1 MKHLKRYQTGGPI
14 QEPTGGEC
22 PQSTTNP
29 QMNATNESVAIQD
42 ADIAYNPSGGET
54 GNPCAGCAVF
64 DVSTR
69 IQGCMQEGGET
80 KGYCWINQ
88 FECESAGTCN
98 KFEAGGPIVDDE
110 ISYDMQGRYNNE
122 PPPPQQQEQQMAPP
136 GMAPPGIEAP
146 QMGPQMGAPAY
157 AFGGE
162 VLKHGGEPCHG
173 WGKVRGRKYLPRAEY
188 GRFTTPNVDYGRNN
202 LAPDYSTAP
211 WLNTNPYLAGFG
223 QMAKSLYRG
232 GKNLKNIWGKQ
243 KPITANY
250 PMSQLTQEAKADYD
264 SKLDVLNNYVNYG
277 TVASS
282 GKCFA
287 SNGSP
292 TTCPPGVAAGTT
304 LNSAG
309 TATDMTP
316 EIQTNLQGFARR
328 YGGPLPEAGF
338 GDEIVPDPYTQI
350 IVKNKRGSHADILKQ
365 FPGATRNTGTN
376 IQRGVSGN
384 IKTNSGGSRY
394 RGSRVPTTTTYNI
407 PNTITGGRPSFGA
420 DNWTPTYYPA
430 DIGKYKTGKYGGSL
444 LKAKAGVEPSFY
456 EHATNPKTW
465 ENLAIPF
472 KNYKN
477 AVSSIIPQSVKDLYN
492 YSTDPVNLKRAAI
505 PFRDYGRFITG
516 QDEVG
521 EDVNEDTLEYYQ
533 YPKNQWG
540 EGGSLPKAQ
549 TGFSDWWRER
559 MDNLKDPNLTISGYQ
574 KPDRIRQS
582 EISQDEYDT
591 MFNETYTG
599 DDTIEDIGEYKT
611 MYDANIEP
619 RELSPAYDTEYIPG
633 SEDWNQEPGQNRE
646 LTPDDPEW
654 DGLFGNSRKK
664 QNNKGKVWDTVGTV
678 AETAVGLA
686 KGANIIGD
694 ELEASRQRTHNFNQR
709 MGDYA
714 FEEMPGSQPYQP
726 LGPDTNTGIYG
737 PNRKVISHWGKYGTE
752 LPKAQTIGEFEAV
765 LPSPRSLYTNP
776 EAVANDS
783 STINLPTN
791 FSKFHP
797 VPLPTM
803 GEHGT
808 RPVGIAGEKSLLG
821 VNTFYDE
828 PVSSIKPMNSLV
840 DKLGL
845 TKPGFFGYGNPF
857 WFGEHGMMGGKP
869 LPRDWEGYNVPKLNV
884 ETQEWEDQ
892 PHYTTFLQELQR
904 TGTEPTGTLT
914 SAGGPGLGLR
924 EYFPYSDPIGLGLET
939 DVDPT
944 GPGMGILLNNYRLR
958 QFGNYLADRIGDN
971 SVGNWFQDW
980 NLPPGFTY
988 AGVEM
993 AGNLPMP
1000 FIGATVSTHDIPKLQ
1015 KWAEHPDNQT
1025 ILDIA
1030 DYSKHGVGP
1039 GLYAWNKGPTIGGR
1053 FQLTNPFNPMAKPLW
1068 QSPDF
1073 FGGRRIHNP
1082 ISGTGEG
1089 IGGRMGIRGGN
1100 IIPSVDLG
1108 PKSKYINPVNLFT
1121 KTKGPLELGFRG
1133 GFANIKEEVIAEAQE
1148 LRKTGKL
1155 VDEGKDVIKY
1165 SKANKLLSQGDA
1177 MKKVYNVK
1185 TGAVPTGKLLTKI
1198 GVPSAMD
1205 KMGEALYGTKGPG
1218 AYQKS
1223 GNTVPNMI
1231 RKSKIPYGKIINNP
1245 WVWKNLARGM
1255 MIPDALNFASGLTH
1269 RPGQPV
1275 REFWSPGTNFG
1286 LDDPEMQKSSEY
1298 GMFPTIQN
1306 WWDHRDPVHS
1316 LSSTDQTEEDRF
1328 KVQENKIY
1336 KEEFKKKHGSR
1347 PTPPTPVE
1355 DKPVFKAAGKQVWY
1369 DKDGKIHKVPE
1380 GAKIEYP
1387 SGLHNYQEPEMNWLQ
1402 SMLPSHLQPQTI
1414 HERAPYAWD
1423 ASYKDPKTGKYVDLW
1438 SYDMPLR
1445 KSAEKKAPEAE
1456 QKRVEKEKEA
1466 WWDWYNS
1473 GEQKLKRA
1481 MHHSQNI
1488 SGSPKFKEGGVV
1500 NVDED
1505 LLSELIAAGA
1515 DIEIM

>member
-136 GMAPPGIEAP
+136 GIEAP

-264 SKLDVLNNYVNYG
+264 SKPDVLNNYVNYG
-277 TVASS
+277 AVASS
-282 GKCFA
+282 GTCFA

-316 EIQTNLQGFARR
+316 EIQTNLQGFGRR
-328 YGGPLPEAGF
+328 Y
-338 GDEIVPDPYTQI
+338 
-350 IVKNKRGSHADILKQ
+350 
-365 FPGATRNTGTN
+365 
-376 IQRGVSGN
+376 
-384 IKTNSGGSRY
+384 
-394 RGSRVPTTTTYNI
+394 
-407 PNTITGGRPSFGA
+407 
-420 DNWTPTYYPA
+420 
-430 DIGKYKTGKYGGSL
+430 
-444 LKAKAGVEPSFY
+444 
-456 EHATNPKTW
+456 
-465 ENLAIPF
+465 
-472 KNYKN
+472 
-477 AVSSIIPQSVKDLYN
+477 
-492 YSTDPVNLKRAAI
+492 
-505 PFRDYGRFITG
+505 
-516 QDEVG
+516 
-521 EDVNEDTLEYYQ
+521 
-533 YPKNQWG
+533 
-540 EGGSLPKAQ
+540 GGSLPKAQ

-582 EISQDEYDT
+582 KISQDEYDT
-591 MFNETYTG
+591 MIPSEDNSPQEGEAWFDFATRTGGNPLMPNDPKRNEIFNGTDWVAPQATQ
-599 DDTIEDIGEYKT
+599 T

-714 FEEMPGSQPYQP
+714 FEEKPGSQPYQP

-752 LPKAQTIGEFEAV
+752 LPKAQTIGEFQNRIP
-765 LPSPRSLYTNP
+765 LPSK
-776 EAVANDS
+776 D
-783 STINLPTN
+783 IN
-791 FSKFHP
+791 K
-797 VPLPTM
+797 
-803 GEHGT
+803 G
-808 RPVGIAGEKSLLG
+808 
-821 VNTFYDE
+821 
-828 PVSSIKPMNSLV
+828 SIKPMNSLV

-869 LPRDWEGYNVPKLNV
+869 LPSDWEGYNVPKLNI
-884 ETQEWEDQ
+884 ETQEWENQ
-892 PHYTTFLQELQR
+892 PYHTTFLQELQR
-904 TGTEPTGTLT
+904 TGVEPTGTLT
-914 SAGGPGLGLR
+914 SAGGPGVGFR

-944 GPGMGILLNNYRLR
+944 GPGAGILLNNYRLR
-958 QFGNYLADRIGDN
+958 QFGNYLADKIGDN

-980 NLPPGFTY
+980 QLPPGFTY

-1000 FIGATVSTHDIPKLQ
+1000 FGGITVSMHDVDKLQ

-1030 DYSKHGVGP
+1030 DYSKHGIGP

-1053 FQLTNPFNPMAKPLW
+1053 FQLTNPFNPMAKPLL

-1100 IIPSVDLG
+1100 IVPSIDLG

-1177 MKKVYNVK
+1177 MKKVYNAK
-1185 TGAVPTGKLLTKI
+1185 TGAVPTGKLLTKT
-1198 GVPSAMD
+1198 GVPSALD

-1223 GNTVPNMI
+1223 GNTLANMM
-1231 RKSKIPYGKIINNP
+1231 RNSKIPYGKIINNP
-1245 WVWKNLARGM
+1245 WLWKNLARGM

-1275 REFWSPGTNFG
+1275 REWWSPGTNFG
-1286 LDDPEMQKSSEY
+1286 LDDSEMQKSSEY

-1306 WWDHRDPVHS
+1306 WLDHRDPVHP
-1316 LSSTDQTEEDRF
+1316 LVSTDQTEEDRF
-1328 KVQENKIY
+1328 KAQENKIY

-1355 DKPVFKAAGKQVWY
+1355 DKPVFKAAEKQVWY

-1380 GAKIEYP
+1380 GSKIEYP